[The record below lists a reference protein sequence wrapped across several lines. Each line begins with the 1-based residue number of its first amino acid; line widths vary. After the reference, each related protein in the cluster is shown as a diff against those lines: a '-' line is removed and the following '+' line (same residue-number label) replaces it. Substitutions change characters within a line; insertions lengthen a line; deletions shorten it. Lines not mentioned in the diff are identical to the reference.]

1 MRIINKILNKINK
14 VSTVMII
21 ILAIYEAFIIVYDF
35 AFLTRNDRLYTYI
48 LVLCICVIVWFGIRP
63 IFWVQRFNQMYG
75 EQFQRVFMLVM
86 LIFFSIALVVL
97 SVEFFANGF
106 NISLFV
112 GSTVL
117 QSLLVLLK
125 SYMKNGENG

>member
-1 MRIINKILNKINK
+1 
-14 VSTVMII
+14 MII